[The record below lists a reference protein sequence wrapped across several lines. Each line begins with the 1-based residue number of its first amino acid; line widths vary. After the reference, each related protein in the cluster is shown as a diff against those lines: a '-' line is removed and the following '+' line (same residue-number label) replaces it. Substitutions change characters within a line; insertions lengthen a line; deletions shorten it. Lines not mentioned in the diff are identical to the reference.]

1 MYHRAKM
8 ELVAFIS
15 TETGTDLIVSF
26 AVCHPGD
33 PTDVESLTV
42 MRTPKYE
49 RFLDESERGATVS
62 SERED
67 DGDEITLLRQVRY
80 SADAK
85 CVIIRSNRATYE
97 LDVRKV
103 DPKELKEMCRVL
115 RKMNFDSSIE
125 LEGV

>member
-1 MYHRAKM
+1 M

-26 AVCHPGD
+26 AVCHPDD

-49 RFLDESERGATVS
+49 SILDESERGATVS
-62 SERED
+62 LEREE
-67 DGDEITLLRQVRY
+67 DGDEIVLLRQVSY
-80 SADAK
+80 LAEKK
-85 CVIIRSNRATYE
+85 CVVVRSDRDTYE

-103 DPKELKEMCRVL
+103 DPTELKAMCRVL

-125 LEGV
+125 LEGM